1 MSSTPSARRRP
12 FGGLVAVATMLSL
25 AFGLAVPAAFSQQLP
40 PNSDAY
46 GGHVGAQF
54 AQPVAADLSIQT
66 TGNTPRDRLL
76 RWHEISMVATALDHT
91 PAPPGD
97 PRVFREQLGPHRSSR
112 ALAIIHIAM
121 FDAVNAITGNR
132 YQSYTGLP
140 AVTQSTNLNVAIA
153 QAAHDTSVAM
163 WPAQRLVFDAA
174 LAEDLAGVPDSDPSK
189 ARGITLGQQAATRI
203 LTLRANDGSAHAEQ
217 VVGEDYIPGT
227 GAGEWTQDPISLIP
241 LALGSR
247 WGEVRPFAMTSA
259 SQFRA
264 PAPPSLTS
272 SAYTAAYNEEKR
284 LGGDAIT
291 TPTVRTPLQTFV
303 GIYWGYDGTPNLAAP
318 PRLYNQITVKIANQ
332 FGTGTVNVLD
342 LARLLAL
349 VNVAMAD
356 AGIASWETKYF
367 YKFWRPITAI
377 RRGDRDGNLNTIVD
391 RTYSPLGA
399 PASNINPGVNFTP
412 PFPAYP
418 SGHATFGAAL
428 FQTLRKF
435 YGTDNIPFTFV
446 SDEFNGVT
454 TDHHGEVR
462 PLTPRSFPNLS
473 AAEEENGQS
482 RIYLGIHWSFDKTA
496 GITMG
501 RRVADQTL
509 NTKLKPGN
517 GGVVL
522 FRDINFSGP
531 LTQGLAKGDYNLSR
545 LQSLGVPNNW
555 ASSIRIPAGNTV
567 TLYSGTEFSGTSWT
581 LTSDRADFRALS
593 PSANDVVSS
602 MKIR

>member
-1 MSSTPSARRRP
+1 MSSTPSTHRRP
-12 FGGLVAVATMLSL
+12 LGRLVALAATLSL
-25 AFGLAVPAAFSQQLP
+25 VLGPAVPAAFSQQLP

-46 GGHVGAQF
+46 GGNVGAQF
-54 AQPVAADLSIQT
+54 AEPLAADLSIET
-66 TGNTPRDRLL
+66 IGNDPRARLL
-76 RWHEISMVATALDHT
+76 RWNEITMVCNALDHT
-91 PAPPGD
+91 PPPAGD
-97 PRVFREQLGPHRSSR
+97 PRVFREQLGPHRTAR
-112 ALAIIHIAM
+112 AMAIVHIAM
-121 FDAVNAITGNR
+121 FDALNAIDGNKFR
-132 YQSYTGLP
+132 SYTNLP
-140 AVTQSTNLNVAIA
+140 AVTQPTGTNVAIA
-153 QAAHDTSVAM
+153 QAAHDALVAL
-163 WPAQRLVFDAA
+163 WPAQKATFDSK
-174 LAEDLAGVPDSDPSK
+174 LAEDLAEFADGDSK
-189 ARGITLGQQAATRI
+189 TRGIALGRQAAAAI
-203 LTLRANDGSAHAEQ
+203 LALRANDGSAHAEQ

-227 GAGEWTQDPISLIP
+227 GAGEWEQDPISQIP

-247 WGEVRPFAMTSA
+247 WREVRPFALTSV

-272 SAYTAAYNEEKR
+272 SAYTTAYNEVKR
-284 LGGDAIT
+284 LGGDGTT
-291 TPTVRTPLQTFV
+291 TPTQRTALQTLI
-303 GIYWGYDGTPNLAAP
+303 GIYWGYDGTANLGVP

-332 FGTGTVNVLD
+332 FRTGTSNALD

-349 VNVAMAD
+349 VHVGMAD

-367 YKFWRPITAI
+367 YKLWRPVTAI

-399 PASNINPGVNFTP
+399 PASNANPGVNFTP
-412 PFPAYP
+412 PFPAYT
-418 SGHATFGAAL
+418 SGHATFGGVL

-454 TDHHGEVR
+454 TDNRGNVR

-473 AAEEENGQS
+473 VAEEENGQS
-482 RIYLGIHWSFDKTA
+482 RIYLGIHWAFDKTA
-496 GITMG
+496 GITQG
-501 RRVADQTL
+501 RRVADFVL
-509 NTKLKPGN
+509 ANKLRPSN

-531 LTQGLAKGDYNLSR
+531 LTQGLAKGDYTLSR

-567 TLYSGTEFSGTSWT
+567 TLYSGTNFSGTSWT